1 MKLSVCIDAL
11 FMKKDFIESMKSVKE
26 SGIDTFEFWTW
37 WDKDLGKIKNA
48 MEELNMTLATFCTR
62 FISLVDASVR
72 KEYLEG
78 LKDSIEAAKRMG
90 CKTLISQVGNEL
102 NDISRAKQHENL
114 VDGLKECIPMLEE
127 ANITLVFEPLNIL
140 VDHKG
145 YYLHSAEEAFN
156 IADEVGSPNIKVLYD
171 IYHQQIMD
179 GHLISRITSNY
190 GKIGHFHAAG
200 NPGRH
205 ELDIGEINYQSVFK
219 AIDKTGYNGHV
230 GLEYFPLRDSVTG
243 LKELSKWAAVSK

>member
-11 FMKKDFIESMKSVKE
+11 FMNKDFIESMKSAKS

-37 WDKDLGKIKNA
+37 WDKDLEKIKNA
-48 MEELNMTLATFCTR
+48 KEELDMNIAAFCTK
-62 FISLVDASVR
+62 FISLVDASMR

-78 LKDSIEAAKRMG
+78 LKDSIKAAKLMG

-102 NDISRAKQHENL
+102 KGFSRARQHKNL

-127 ANITLVFEPLNIL
+127 SNITLVFEPLNIL

-145 YYLHSAEEAFN
+145 YFLHSAEEAFD
-156 IADEVGSPNIKVLYD
+156 IAEEVGSSNIKVLYD

-179 GHLISRITSNY
+179 GHLISRIISNY
-190 GKIGHFHAAG
+190 EKIGHFH
-200 NPGRH
+200 
-205 ELDIGEINYQSVFK
+205 YQSVFK
-219 AIDKTGYNGHV
+219 AIDKTGYDGYV
-230 GLEYFPLRDSVTG
+230 GLEYFPLRDTVTG
-243 LKELSKWAAVSK
+243 LKDVAKLVNV